1 MNAPIGRVHG
11 HRRQAGGQRQAAT
24 TWRSTVGCL
33 VTLTLALFLVP
44 LASKAQLPQTIPRI
58 AYLALAPGPSDAV
71 SSERSEALAQGLREL
86 GYEEGTTIILEYWWS
101 AGNVERLRENAAA
114 LVRREVH
121 VIVTQGAVATRAA
134 KDVTRTIPIVMAGDT
149 DPIGDGFVAS
159 LGRPGGNITGVT
171 ILHRDLS
178 GKRLE
183 LLKDTVPGMARV
195 AVLYNPLEVS
205 AVRQLKD
212 TEDAARVL
220 GLQVQALEVR
230 GLDDL
235 AGAFAAARTGRADG
249 LTILAGPGLSE
260 HRARLVDLAAQS
272 RLPTMY
278 VQRAF
283 VEAGGLMS
291 YAASSHAMAQR
302 AASYVD
308 RILKGA
314 KPADLPVEQPTK
326 FELVLNRKTAQ
337 ALGITFPPTLLILA
351 DKVIE

>member
-1 MNAPIGRVHG
+1 MVIVA
-11 HRRQAGGQRQAAT
+11 QAGGQRQGAT
-24 TWRSTVGCL
+24 KRRSTVGCL
-33 VTLTLALFLVP
+33 VTLAVLLVP
-44 LASKAQLPQTIPRI
+44 LASEAQLPRTIPRI
-58 AYLALAPGPSDAV
+58 AYLALAPGPADAV
-71 SSERSEALAQGLREL
+71 SSERSEALAHGLHEL
-86 GYEEGTTIILEYWWS
+86 GYVEGQTIILEYWWS
-101 AGNVERLRENAAA
+101 AGNVERLRENAAE
-114 LVRREVH
+114 LVRRGVH

-134 KDVTRTIPIVMAGDT
+134 KDMTRTIPIVMAGDT
-149 DPIGDGFVAS
+149 DPVGDGFVAS

-171 ILHRDLS
+171 TLHRDLS

-195 AVLYNPLEVS
+195 AVLYNPVEVS
-205 AVRQLKD
+205 AVRQLRD

-235 AGAFAAARTGRADG
+235 EGAFAAARQGRADG
-249 LTILAGPGLSE
+249 VTVLAGPGFAE
-260 HRARLVDLAAQS
+260 HRVQLVDLAAQS

-291 YAASSHAMAQR
+291 YAASNRTMARR

-314 KPADLPVEQPTK
+314 TPADLPVEQPTQ
-326 FELVLNRKTAQ
+326 FELVLNLKTAK
-337 ALGITFPPTLLILA
+337 ALGITIPPTLLMLA
-351 DKVIE
+351 DEVIK